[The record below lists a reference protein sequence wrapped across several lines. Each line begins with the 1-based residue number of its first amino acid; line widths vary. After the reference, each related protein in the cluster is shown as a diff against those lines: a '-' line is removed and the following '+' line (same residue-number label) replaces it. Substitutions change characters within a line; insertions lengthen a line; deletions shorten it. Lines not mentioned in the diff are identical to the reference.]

1 MPAWEET
8 LTALVRAR
16 GAALV
21 GYAYLLCGDRAEAED
36 LVQDALVKT
45 FVRGR
50 DHGTPDSAEAYVRRA
65 VLTTF
70 IDGHRRRRRWGAVR
84 HLLGP
89 DAAAGQ
95 ETAVTDRLDLLAALG
110 TLSPRQRSCIVLR
123 YYEDL
128 TIAQVADALSL
139 SPGTVKRHLFD
150 AVRRLEEQVGPV
162 VEALPGGGPGTE
174 ELDVT
179 ITQKGHL
186 S

>member
-1 MPAWEET
+1 MSAWEET
-8 LTALVRAR
+8 LTALVRGR

-50 DHGTPDSAEAYVRRA
+50 SSGTPDSAEAYVRRA

-70 IDGHRRRRRWGAVR
+70 IDGHRRRKRWESVR
-84 HLLGP
+84 HLFGP
-89 DAAAGQ
+89 GAAASP
-95 ETAVTDRLDLLAALG
+95 EAAVADRVDLLTALG
-110 TLSPRQRSCIVLR
+110 TLSPRQRACVVLR
-123 YYEDL
+123 YHEDL

-150 AVRRLEEQVGPV
+150 ALRRLEGHLGPV
-162 VEALPGGGPGTE
+162 AEELSGGAPGTE

-179 ITQKGHL
+179 ITPERNR